1 MIGFEVVYYTPNQT
15 EEDYKSYTM
24 FIKLNTAGD
33 AVFETTYLGITN
45 VTLRKWN
52 GVNGELV
59 NLLNYNPKI
68 MVKSITGNIIYTM

>member
-1 MIGFEVVYYTPNQT
+1 
-15 EEDYKSYTM
+15 M

-59 NLLNYNPKI
+59 NLLNYNRKI